1 MFTKELQITAIPL
14 KSQMSAVTFHSLFPF
29 HEYKQREKIRKIK
42 MQERGSVSA
51 KNVIAT
57 YEIFI
62 LGKFCIRCHKVK

>member
-1 MFTKELQITAIPL
+1 
-14 KSQMSAVTFHSLFPF
+14 MSAVTFHSLFPF

-62 LGKFCIRCHKVK
+62 LEKFCIRCYEVKKQDQLRQL